1 LPERWRFLVSWC
13 AGVVVSR
20 SALVVVVA
28 AGEFGAE
35 VEEAPWAR
43 ETPVAW
49 VHPSEKPQRRANQRE
64 EEAIEYWKE
73 ERWPSLKRGHER
85 KAGP

>member
-1 LPERWRFLVSWC
+1 MSATSESEEFSELFPERWRVLVSWC

-20 SALVVVVA
+20 GALVVVVA

-43 ETPVAW
+43 EIEIRDPDGSRLRVATP
-49 VHPSEKPQRRANQRE
+49 ED
-64 EEAIEYWKE
+64 
-73 ERWPSLKRGHER
+73 
-85 KAGP
+85 

>member
-1 LPERWRFLVSWC
+1 M
-13 AGVVVSR
+13 VVSR

-43 ETPVAW
+43 EIEIRDPDGNRLRVATPKDWATGAPPRPTRSVAD
-49 VHPSEKPQRRANQRE
+49 PR
-64 EEAIEYWKE
+64 
-73 ERWPSLKRGHER
+73 
-85 KAGP
+85 